1 MCACQCNYCHFYN
14 DIDGTPLVVCL
25 SYNIILMTMS
35 SLEMFCRNDQ
45 DHNMNKIWL
54 NDQKYMG
61 CRHVV
66 HIGGHVVHIGDHVVH
81 IGGHVMH

>member
-1 MCACQCNYCHFYN
+1 
-14 DIDGTPLVVCL
+14 
-25 SYNIILMTMS
+25 MS